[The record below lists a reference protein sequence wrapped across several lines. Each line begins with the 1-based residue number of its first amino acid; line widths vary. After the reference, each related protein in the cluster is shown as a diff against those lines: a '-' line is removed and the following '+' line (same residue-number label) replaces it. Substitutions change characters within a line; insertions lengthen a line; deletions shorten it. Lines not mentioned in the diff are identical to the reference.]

1 MKIKSIA
8 ANQTEITLANGTI
21 VFVSYE
27 TPVAAFIPGR
37 GIVKTSTKWSKT
49 TSKHISQFIQRINP
63 ASTVSEEP
71 QSFFNNLIGLCS

>member
-1 MKIKSIA
+1 MKVKSIA

-37 GIVKTSTKWSKT
+37 GIVRSEQYYSRT
-49 TSKHISQFIQRINP
+49 TSKHVNQFIQRTNP
-63 ASTVSEEP
+63 ASTQTFESQE
-71 QSFFNNLIGLCS
+71 FLDTLIG

>member
-1 MKIKSIA
+1 MKVKSIA

-37 GIVKTSTKWSKT
+37 GFVKTSTKWSVT
-49 TSKHISQFIQRINP
+49 TSKHVNQFIQRTNPTINIP
-63 ASTVSEEP
+63 EES
-71 QSFFNNLIGLCS
+71 QEFFDTLLG